1 VADASQPIADG
12 AQYLWQ
18 APGDQALQV
27 TFHLRGAEYEAIER
41 RGHDEP
47 LVGVMFVAVPET
59 PENDYVV
66 QWQHEQGSEV
76 RVYALMWPNGD
87 GYRIYST
94 PSVFDAPDGSK
105 PMEAYCQ
112 PMAYGEC
119 RFATREQLLAF

>member
-1 VADASQPIADG
+1 
-12 AQYLWQ
+12 
-18 APGDQALQV
+18 
-27 TFHLRGAEYEAIER
+27 
-41 RGHDEP
+41 
-47 LVGVMFVAVPET
+47 
-59 PENDYVV
+59 V

-119 RFATREQLLAF
+119 RFATREQLLAFYQNVAHPMLAAGAVTSDDYLDLTPLANATPIRK